1 MSIIVLGNENVSE
14 IIQRAIKK
22 KADAYKF
29 LIRNGLLKEANNTY
43 HEWKALIE
51 LAELL
56 GLKFKSIAN
65 AEIMKIKEDNL
76 SLTKS
81 QLEKLVILIYFH
93 FNRYRLL
100 HVREFE
106 KMILNIIENE

>member
-1 MSIIVLGNENVSE
+1 MSIIVLGNKNVSE

-29 LIRNGLLKEANNTY
+29 LIRNGLLKEANYTY

-51 LAELL
+51 IAELL

-65 AEIMKIKEDNL
+65 VKSVKIAGDNL
-76 SLTKS
+76 SLTKD

-93 FNRYRLL
+93 FNRYKLL
-100 HVREFE
+100 HIREFE
-106 KMILNIIENE
+106 KMIINIIENE